1 MEHEQLQK
9 QTLAQL
15 RQIAKQMQIPA
26 ISSLKKAELIE
37 KIEQNMQNTKNE
49 VQTAKVIPPE
59 TKKSQKTHF

>member
-37 KIEQNMQNTKNE
+37 KI
-49 VQTAKVIPPE
+49 
-59 TKKSQKTHF
+59 